1 MTTTYDITK
10 DPYGDISTAR
20 DTLGDDAVAVTP
32 SDTVDFT
39 SYPKAVMASTAGNI
53 VVLPLKALDDGAHT
67 ITFTGVAMG
76 DIIPFRVRRVLATG
90 TTASCVAII
99 K

>member
-1 MTTTYDITK
+1 MTTVYDVSL
-10 DPYGDISTAR
+10 DPWSNVSAAR

-32 SDTVDFT
+32 SNTVDFT
-39 SYPKAVMASTAGNI
+39 SYPKALMAITAGNI

-67 ITFTGVAMG
+67 ITFTGVDVG
-76 DIIPFRVRRVLATG
+76 FVPPFRVRRVLATG
-90 TTASCVAII
+90 TTASVIAII